1 MRIAAVGTALPAHR
15 YSQATITSFLRDVW
29 QDRPEVHAR
38 LAGLHDKV
46 QVESRHLTLPLD
58 HYPGLDTFG
67 KCNDAWIQGALE
79 LGERAIGEALARA
92 GLVPRDVDA
101 LFTVSVTGIASPS
114 LDARLMNRMPLR
126 ADLKRSPIFGLGCV
140 AGAAGITRA
149 ADYVRA
155 YPDQVA
161 VLLAVEL
168 CSLTFQ
174 PNDLSAANLISAGL
188 FGDGAAAVVV
198 SGAQRALPGPQVLA
212 TRSVFYPATEE
223 VMGWDISERGFQIVL
238 SAQVPEVARNYL
250 GRDVDAFLEGQGL
263 TRADI
268 DLWICHPGGP
278 KVLLAVQEALGLTD
292 AQVALAWRV
301 LAEQGNLSSASVLM
315 VLERTLATQ
324 PKAGTRAMLTAMG
337 PGFCSELVL
346 LGW

>member
-1 MRIAAVGTALPAHR
+1 
-15 YSQATITSFLRDVW
+15 
-29 QDRPEVHAR
+29 
-38 LAGLHDKV
+38 
-46 QVESRHLTLPLD
+46 
-58 HYPGLDTFG
+58 
-67 KCNDAWIQGALE
+67 
-79 LGERAIGEALARA
+79 
-92 GLVPRDVDA
+92 
-101 LFTVSVTGIASPS
+101 
-114 LDARLMNRMPLR
+114 MPLR

-346 LGW
+346 VGW